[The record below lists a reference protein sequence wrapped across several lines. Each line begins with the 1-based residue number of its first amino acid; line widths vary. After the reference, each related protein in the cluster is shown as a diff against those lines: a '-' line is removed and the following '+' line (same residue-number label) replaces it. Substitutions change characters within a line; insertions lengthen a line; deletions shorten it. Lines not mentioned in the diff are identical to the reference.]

1 VPREP
6 QHGAVGDERPAGA
19 SRARRITAAAA
30 RPGGLVWVA
39 AVGYT
44 ALLSAASIER
54 HAEFR
59 SGGYDLGI
67 FDQGLWLIAHGMRPF
82 STIRGRDLF
91 ADHFQPALV
100 LFAPLGLDGLAP
112 TGLLIV
118 QSALLAAVAPALYI
132 LARRLE
138 VAPWLALAVAVLWL
152 VSPLTQWVNLF
163 DFHPESAVPLLLVV
177 AALELERGRT
187 GGFLAAAAVASCFK
201 EDVSLVFLGWGALLA
216 FQGRHRLGAL
226 VAAASV
232 AWFLVATQVAIP
244 ALGGSF
250 EDYSARFGG
259 DRGSSL
265 VEVLVSFVQHP
276 LDTVGD
282 LVEPS
287 NAKVLLALVLATGGL
302 ALLAPL
308 RLLPAVP
315 ALAAN
320 FLSAYSYQHE
330 LRFHYYLIPAAV
342 FAIAAAYGA
351 TVVARRGHS
360 IARAAPPLLLAGA
373 ALALVVGP
381 ANEELRSSPAPQ
393 ERTARERALS
403 LIPAGAPTAAAPSL
417 VPHLAHRRD
426 VYQLPEPFFSRP
438 TNGEYWTDA
447 ELRARARRTEW
458 VVWELA
464 GLDPVHRAQVRRL
477 PRLLG
482 LRGYD
487 EVFRQGD
494 VRVFR
499 RAP

>member
-1 VPREP
+1 M
-6 QHGAVGDERPAGA
+6 RPAA
-19 SRARRITAAAA
+19 
-30 RPGGLVWVA
+30 LVWLA
-39 AVGYT
+39 AVGYAT
-44 ALLSAASIER
+44 VLSAASVQR
-54 HAEFR
+54 HDEFR

-67 FDQGLWLIAHGMRPF
+67 FDQGLWLLAHGMRPF

-112 TGLLIV
+112 AGLLIV
-118 QSALLAAVAPALYI
+118 QSALLAAVAPALYA
-132 LARRLE
+132 LARRIGVE
-138 VAPWLALAVAVLWL
+138 PWLALGVAVLWL
-152 VSPLTQWVNLF
+152 ASPLTQWANLF

-177 AALELERGRT
+177 AALELERERT
-187 GGFLAAAAVASCFK
+187 AGFVAAAALASCFK
-201 EDVSLVFLGWGALLA
+201 EDVSLVFLGWGVLLSLE
-216 FQGRHRLGAL
+216 GRRRLGL
-226 VAAASV
+226 SLAAASV
-232 AWFLVATQVAIP
+232 TWFVLATQVAIP

-250 EDYSARFGG
+250 EDYSARFSG

-265 VEVLVSFVQHP
+265 IAVLASLVAHP

-282 LVEPS
+282 LVGPS
-287 NAKVLLALVLATGGL
+287 NLKVLLALVLATGGL
-302 ALLAPL
+302 ALLAPA

-351 TVVARRGHS
+351 RILARRFRTV
-360 IARAAPPLLLAGA
+360 ARAAPAVLLGGA
-373 ALALVVGP
+373 ALAATVGP
-381 ANEELRSSPAPQ
+381 ASEELRLSVDPR

-403 LIPAGAPTAAAPSL
+403 LIPAGVPTAAAPSL

-426 VYQLPEPFFSRP
+426 VYQLPEPFFPRP
-438 TNGEYWTDA
+438 TNGEYWTEA

-458 VVWELA
+458 VVYELA
-464 GLDPVHRAQVRRL
+464 GLDPGHRAQVRQL
-477 PRLLG
+477 PRLLVR
-482 LRGYD
+482 RGYD
-487 EVFRQGD
+487 EVFRQDG